1 MSLRRVIRKMIQA
14 MLMPKANGRI
24 GYLTGT
30 RAVRKSSRNGRGNDK
45 RGAILRAAWQ
55 MMCRYG
61 FAKTT
66 VEEIAV
72 QAGIAKG
79 TVYLY
84 FRSKEEILIALVSE
98 TNRRVLEKMEKIAVS
113 SMPPGKKLEKMVL
126 SRALE
131 IYDVVQANPHGE
143 EVIASHKPAIVESLG
158 WFFWKQKKLYE
169 QVIREGVKTGDFTE
183 ETPGKAAE
191 TLSTLSELLTPP
203 YYGLKKKSEIESFTR
218 NLMRRFIAGMSAN
231 GR

>member
-1 MSLRRVIRKMIQA
+1 VARTRR
-14 MLMPKANGRI
+14 
-24 GYLTGT
+24 TGS
-30 RAVRKSSRNGRGNDK
+30 VND
-45 RGAILRAAWQ
+45 RCGAILRAAWQ

-66 VEEIAV
+66 VEEIAAE
-72 QAGIAKG
+72 AGIAKG

-113 SMPPGKKLEKMVL
+113 SLPPGRKLEKMML

-131 IYDVVQANPHGE
+131 IYDVVQGNPHGE
-143 EVIASHKPAIVESLG
+143 EVIASHKPAIVNSLG
-158 WFFWKQKKLYE
+158 WFFRKQKKLYE
-169 QVIREGVKTGDFTE
+169 QVIREGVKAGDFAE
-183 ETPGKAAE
+183 ESPAKAAD

-203 YYGLKKKSEIESFTR
+203 YYGLKKKSAIESFTR
-218 NLMRRFIAGMSAN
+218 NLLRRFIAGISGD
-231 GR
+231 GRHHD

>member
-1 MSLRRVIRKMIQA
+1 VASSKRATAR
-14 MLMPKANGRI
+14 PG
-24 GYLTGT
+24 
-30 RAVRKSSRNGRGNDK
+30 RAVSKPRRASATSRQSGGNDR
-45 RGAILRAAWQ
+45 RGAILRAAWR

-66 VEEIAV
+66 VEEIATE
-72 QAGIAKG
+72 AGIAKG

-84 FRSKEEILIALVSE
+84 FKSKEEILIALVSE

-113 SMPPGKKLEKMVL
+113 SLPPGKKLEKMIL

-131 IYDVVQANPHGE
+131 IYEVVQSNPHGE
-143 EVIASHKPAIVESLG
+143 EVIASHKPAIVDSLG
-158 WFFWKQKKLYE
+158 WFFRKQKKLYE
-169 QVIREGVKTGDFTE
+169 QVIREGVQAGDFME
-183 ETPGKAAE
+183 ETPGRAAE